1 VGRSHRAADAEL
13 ALQAYA
19 AMRTRWQMSS
29 RLYRRDGR
37 LGLLGAA
44 AHLWPFSQ
52 AFVATLVIAGVDAR
66 LTACFDSEAA
76 IADDLAALEHY
87 WRADDRPTAYASDV
101 RGSRIGG
108 DRYYDDNAWIGLAL
122 VLLERLRPGSG
133 YLDRARA
140 LYRFVVS
147 GWDDRQAPDAGGVF
161 WVEQG
166 RGLGRRNH
174 DRNLV
179 STGPNAQLGLQ
190 LAELGQLPDIAAG
203 AVGPAQMYA
212 WVLATLDESRG
223 SQEPGTGLFW
233 DKVRGDG
240 SIDRARWS
248 YNQGTMVGGNV
259 LLARA
264 QSRPAAD
271 YLGRAEAIARRALR
285 GLGQDRLARQP
296 PAFNAIF
303 FRNLLRLHAA
313 TGDTQL
319 REEILAAVRSYTEK
333 ASARGLT
340 GRGFRGRV
348 LTRTSL
354 LDESAIVQLLALLA
368 WNPETYDRLA

>member
-1 VGRSHRAADAEL
+1 MAANRAAAER
-13 ALQAYA
+13 ALQAYV
-19 AMRTRWQMSS
+19 AMRAGWQMSS
-29 RLYRRDGR
+29 GLYRRDGR
-37 LGLLGAA
+37 LLIRRSA

-52 AFVATLVIAGVDAR
+52 AFVATLLIAGIDPLV
-66 LTACFDSEAA
+66 TAGFDCEAA
-76 IADDLAALEHY
+76 IAVDLAALEHY
-87 WRADDRPTAYASDV
+87 WRADDTPPAYASDP
-101 RGSRIGG
+101 RGSLVGG

-133 YLDRARA
+133 HLERA
-140 LYRFVVS
+140 LSLYKFAVS
-147 GWDDRQAPDAGGVF
+147 GWDIRHAPGAGGVF

-174 DRNLV
+174 DRNLI

-190 LAELGQLPDIAAG
+190 LAELGRLPDTAAA

-223 SQEPGTGLFW
+223 SAKPGTGLFW

-240 SIDRARWS
+240 SIDRVRWS
-248 YNQGTMVGGNV
+248 YNQGTMVGLNV

-264 QSRPAAD
+264 RSRPEAD
-271 YLGRAEAIARRALR
+271 HLGRAEAIARRAL
-285 GLGQDRLARQP
+285 GALAGDRLARQP

-303 FRNLLRLHAA
+303 FRNLLRLHAV
-313 TGDTQL
+313 TGDARL
-319 REEILAAVRSYTEK
+319 REDIQAAMRSYAQ
-333 ASARGLT
+333 ASSASVLD
-340 GRGFRGRV
+340 GRRSRRV
-348 LTRTSL
+348 RIRTSL

-368 WNPETYDRLA
+368 WDPETYDRLA

>member
-1 VGRSHRAADAEL
+1 MGADGADAER

-19 AMRTRWQMSS
+19 AIRARWQMSS
-29 RLYRRDGR
+29 GLYRRDG
-37 LGLLGAA
+37 LLLIRRAA

-52 AFVATLVIAGVDAR
+52 AFVATLLIAGIDPR
-66 LTACFDSEAA
+66 LTAGFDSEAA
-76 IADDLAALEHY
+76 IAADLAALEHY
-87 WRADDRPTAYASDV
+87 WRADDTPPAYASDV
-101 RGSRIGG
+101 RGSRVGG

-133 YLDRARA
+133 HLDRALS
-140 LYRFVVS
+140 LYQFAVS
-147 GWDDRQAPDAGGVF
+147 GWDTHQAPHAGGVF

-166 RGLGRRNH
+166 RGLGLRNH

-190 LAELGQLPDIAAG
+190 LAELGRLPDIAAG

-212 WVLATLDESRG
+212 WVLATLNESRG
-223 SQEPGTGLFW
+223 SANPGAGLFW

-248 YNQGTMVGGNV
+248 YNQGTMVGLNV

-264 QSRPAAD
+264 RSRPEAEH
-271 YLGRAEAIARRALR
+271 LGQAEAIARRALR
-285 GLGQDRLARQP
+285 ALPGDLLARQP

-303 FRNLLRLHAA
+303 FRNLLALHAV
-313 TGDTQL
+313 TGDARL
-319 REEILAAVRSYTEK
+319 REEIQAAVRGYAQAT
-333 ASARGLT
+333 SARVLN
-340 GRGFRGRV
+340 GRRSRRV
-348 LTRTSL
+348 RIRTSL

-368 WNPETYDRLA
+368 WDPETYDRLA

>member
-1 VGRSHRAADAEL
+1 VGANRADAER
-13 ALQAYA
+13 ALQAYV
-19 AMRTRWQMSS
+19 AMRARWQMSS
-29 RLYRRDGR
+29 GLYRREGP
-37 LGLLGAA
+37 LLIPGAA

-52 AFVATLVIAGVDAR
+52 AFVATLAVAGIDPR
-66 LTACFDSEAA
+66 LTAGFDSEAA
-76 IADDLAALEHY
+76 IAADLAALEPY
-87 WRADDRPTAYASDV
+87 WRADDRPPAYASDV

-108 DRYYDDNAWIGLAL
+108 DRYYDDNAWIALAL
-122 VLLERLRPGSG
+122 VLLERLRCGSG
-133 YLDRARA
+133 HLDRALS
-140 LYRFVVS
+140 LYQFAVS
-147 GWDDRQAPDAGGVF
+147 GWDKRQAPDAGGVF

-166 RGLGRRNH
+166 RGVGLRNH

-190 LAELGQLPDIAAG
+190 LAELGRLRGIAAG

-223 SQEPGTGLFW
+223 STNPGTGLFW

-248 YNQGTMVGGNV
+248 YNQGTMVGLNV

-264 QSRPAAD
+264 RSRPEAD
-271 YLGRAEAIARRALR
+271 HLGQAEAIARRALR
-285 GLGQDRLARQP
+285 ALAGDRLARQP

-303 FRNLLRLHAA
+303 FRNLLGLHAV
-313 TGDTQL
+313 TGDTRL
-319 REEILAAVRSYTEK
+319 REEIHAAVRSYAEAT
-333 ASARGLT
+333 SARVLS
-340 GRGFRGRV
+340 GRRSRRV
-348 LTRTSL
+348 RMRTSL

-368 WNPETYDRLA
+368 WDPETYDRLV

>member
-1 VGRSHRAADAEL
+1 VGGNRADAER

-19 AMRTRWQMSS
+19 AMRARWQMSS
-29 RLYRRDGR
+29 GLYRRDGP
-37 LGLLGAA
+37 LLIPGAA

-52 AFVATLVIAGVDAR
+52 AFVATLAVAGIDPR
-66 LTACFDSEAA
+66 LTAGFDSEAA
-76 IADDLAALEHY
+76 IAADLAALEHY
-87 WRADDRPTAYASDV
+87 WRADDRPPAYASDV

-108 DRYYDDNAWIGLAL
+108 DRYYDDNAWIALAL

-133 YLDRARA
+133 HLDRALS
-140 LYRFVVS
+140 LYQFAVS
-147 GWDDRQAPDAGGVF
+147 GWDKRQAPDAGGVF

-166 RGLGRRNH
+166 RGLGLRNH

-190 LAELGQLPDIAAG
+190 LAELGRLPDIAAG

-223 SQEPGTGLFW
+223 STNPGTGLFW

-248 YNQGTMVGGNV
+248 YNQGTMVGLNV

-264 QSRPAAD
+264 RSRPEAD
-271 YLGRAEAIARRALR
+271 HLGQAEAIARRALR
-285 GLGQDRLARQP
+285 GLAGDRLARQP

-303 FRNLLRLHAA
+303 FRNLLGLHAV
-313 TGDTQL
+313 TGDTRL
-319 REEILAAVRSYTEK
+319 REEIQAAVRCYTQ
-333 ASARGLT
+333 ATSARVLN
-340 GRGFRGRV
+340 GRRSRRVRV
-348 LTRTSL
+348 LTSL
-354 LDESAIVQLLALLA
+354 LNESAIVQLLALLA
-368 WNPETYDRLA
+368 WDPETYDRLA

>member
-1 VGRSHRAADAEL
+1 VGANRADAER

-19 AMRTRWQMSS
+19 AMRARWQTSS
-29 RLYRRDGR
+29 GLYRRDGR
-37 LGLLGAA
+37 LPIPGAA

-52 AFVATLVIAGVDAR
+52 AFSATLLIAGIDPR
-66 LTACFDSEAA
+66 LTAGFDSEAA
-76 IADDLAALEHY
+76 IAADLAALERY
-87 WRADDRPTAYASDV
+87 WRADDRPPAYASDI
-101 RGSRIGG
+101 RGSRVGG

-122 VLLERLRPGSG
+122 VLLERLRPGAG
-133 YLDRARA
+133 RLDRALS
-140 LYRFVVS
+140 LYQFAAS
-147 GWDDRQAPDAGGVF
+147 GWDKRQAPDAGGVF

-166 RGLGRRNH
+166 RGLGLRNH

-190 LAELGQLPDIAAG
+190 LAELGRLPDIAA
-203 AVGPAQMYA
+203 ATVGPAQMYA

-223 SQEPGTGLFW
+223 GANPGTGLFW

-248 YNQGTMVGGNV
+248 YNQGTMVGLNV

-264 QSRPAAD
+264 RSRPEAD
-271 YLGRAEAIARRALR
+271 HLGRAEAIARRALR
-285 GLGQDRLARQP
+285 GLAGDRLARQP

-303 FRNLLRLHAA
+303 FRNLLGLHAV
-313 TGDTQL
+313 TGDARL
-319 REEILAAVRSYTEK
+319 RQEIQAAVRCCAQAT
-333 ASARGLT
+333 SARVLN
-340 GRGFRGRV
+340 GRRCRRV
-348 LTRTSL
+348 RIRTSL

-368 WNPETYDRLA
+368 WDPETYDRLA

>member
-1 VGRSHRAADAEL
+1 MGANQADAER

-19 AMRTRWQMSS
+19 AMRARWQVSS
-29 RLYRRDGR
+29 ELYRRDGR
-37 LGLLGAA
+37 LLIGRAA

-52 AFVATLVIAGVDAR
+52 AFVATLLIAGIDPR
-66 LTACFDSEAA
+66 LTAGFDSEVA
-76 IADDLAALEHY
+76 IAADLAALEPY
-87 WRADDRPTAYASDV
+87 WRADDRPPAYASDI
-101 RGSRIGG
+101 RGSRVGG

-133 YLDRARA
+133 HLDRALS
-140 LYRFVVS
+140 LYEFAVS
-147 GWDDRQAPDAGGVF
+147 GWDNRQAPDAGGVF

-166 RGLGRRNH
+166 RGIGLRNH

-190 LAELGQLPDIAAG
+190 LAELGRLRGIAAG
-203 AVGPAQMYA
+203 TVGPAQMYA
-212 WVLATLDESRG
+212 WMLATLDESRG
-223 SQEPGTGLFW
+223 GANPGTGLFW

-248 YNQGTMVGGNV
+248 YNQGTMVGLNV

-264 QSRPAAD
+264 RSRPEAEH
-271 YLGRAEAIARRALR
+271 LGQAEAIARRALR
-285 GLGQDRLARQP
+285 ALAGDRLARQP

-303 FRNLLRLHAA
+303 FRNLLGLHAV
-313 TGDTQL
+313 TGDTRL
-319 REEILAAVRSYTEK
+319 REEIHAAVRSYAEAT
-333 ASARGLT
+333 SARVLS
-340 GRGFRGRV
+340 GRRSRRV
-348 LTRTSL
+348 QMRTSL

-368 WNPETYDRLA
+368 WDPETYDRLV